1 MPTPKAV
8 LAFNATPQPDLS
20 RAVRHSVAAV
30 ARDRGIDEDDIANFL
45 AALGEAVANA
55 IEHANADTPVRI
67 EIAFDDVAMVA
78 SVIDGGTG
86 FVVHGDGDGDALP
99 EHQSERGRGIPIMRR
114 CCDAFEIAST
124 PGAGTAVIL
133 RRNLRA
139 VRKDVA

>member
-8 LAFNATPQPDLS
+8 LAFNASPQPDLP

-30 ARDRGIDEDDIANFL
+30 ARDRGIGEDDIANFL

-67 EIAFDDVAMVA
+67 EIAFDDVAMTA
-78 SVIDGGTG
+78 SVVDGGTG
-86 FVVHGDGDGDALP
+86 FVLGGNGDALP
-99 EHQSERGRGIPIMRR
+99 EHKSERGRGIPIMRR
-114 CCDAFEIAST
+114 CCDAFEITSA

-133 RRNLRA
+133 RRNLRT